1 MSLLQIE
8 CLSVRAG
15 DQALLTDIDLE
26 IARGELF
33 GLIGPNG
40 AGKSTLVKAIM
51 QLMPYRGAV
60 RLDGQAL
67 GQMSARARA
76 QRLAYLSQDDRLQW
90 PISVRNL
97 VALGRHP
104 YRGSWWRGGF
114 SAAAQAEA
122 DADERAIEQ
131 ALRVTDVWT
140 LRERRAD
147 ELSGGERARARLAR
161 LLAVE
166 AELML
171 ADEPV
176 AALDPMHQLRVM
188 ELLRSRCEAGQ
199 TVVVVLHDLTLA
211 SRFCDR
217 LLLLDRGLAM
227 ACGEVETVL
236 SAEQLARVY
245 GVRAIIGEHRDGDRT
260 ERYIVPWRCEGTAAV
275 VSQPEDR
282 SHRPSGQKGPSA

>member
-1 MSLLQIE
+1 MSFLKVE
-8 CLSVRAG
+8 ALSVDIGGKR
-15 DQALLTDIDLE
+15 LLENLDLE
-26 IARGELF
+26 IMAGELF

-51 QLMPYRGAV
+51 QLLPYSGTV
-60 RLDGQAL
+60 SLDGQPLAQL
-67 GQMSARARA
+67 SARARA

-90 PISVRNL
+90 PISVQNL

-104 YRGSWWRGGF
+104 YRGSWWRGAGLG
-114 SAAAQAEA
+114 SAGLGGRKGGNAQAQ
-122 DADERAIEQ
+122 ADERAIEQ
-131 ALRVTDVWT
+131 AMQATDIWS

-161 LLAVE
+161 VLAVE
-166 AELML
+166 ADVLF

-188 ELLRSRCEAGQ
+188 ELLRARCQAGQ

-217 LLLLDRGLAM
+217 LLLLDQGVAV
-227 ACGEVETVL
+227 ASGQVETVL
-236 SAEQLARVY
+236 SPAHLASVY
-245 GVRAIIGEHRDGDRT
+245 SVQAIIGEHQDGDKIH
-260 ERYIVPWRCEGTAAV
+260 RYIVPWSC
-275 VSQPEDR
+275 QPLNA
-282 SHRPSGQKGPSA
+282 SKASSA

>member
-1 MSLLQIE
+1 MSLLQIQG
-8 CLSVRAG
+8 LSVRAG

-51 QLMPYRGAV
+51 QLLPYRGTI
-60 RLDGQAL
+60 RLDGQPLAQL
-67 GQMSARARA
+67 SERERA

-114 SAAAQAEA
+114 PAASEARAEA
-122 DADERAIEQ
+122 DARAVEQ
-131 ALRVTDVWT
+131 ALRVTDVWS
-140 LRERRAD
+140 LRDRRAD

-166 AELML
+166 AEVML

-176 AALDPMHQLRVM
+176 AALDPMHQLRIM

-217 LLLLDRGLAM
+217 LLLLDRGLPTAS
-227 ACGEVETVL
+227 GDVETVL
-236 SAEQLARVY
+236 SVEHLARVY
-245 GVRAIIGEHRDGDRT
+245 GVRAIIGEHNDGSQVH
-260 ERYIVPWRCEGTAAV
+260 RYIVPWSCEPRRLETFAATG
-275 VSQPEDR
+275 PNIGGKKD
-282 SHRPSGQKGPSA
+282 PSA

>member
-8 CLSVRAG
+8 GLSVRAG
-15 DQALLTDIDLE
+15 DQALLTNIDLE

-51 QLMPYRGAV
+51 QLLPYRGAIW
-60 RLDGQAL
+60 LDGEAL
-67 GQMSARARA
+67 DRMPPRARA
-76 QRLAYLSQDDRLQW
+76 KRLAYLSQDDRLQW

-104 YRGSWWRGGF
+104 YRGSWWRGGL
-114 SAAAQAEA
+114 AAAPTRVE
-122 DADERAIEQ
+122 ADERAIEQ
-131 ALRVTDVWT
+131 ALRVTDVWS

-188 ELLRSRCEAGQ
+188 ELLRQRCETGQ

-217 LLLLDRGLAM
+217 LLLLNKGLAM
-227 ACGEVETVL
+227 ASGEVETVL
-236 SAEQLARVY
+236 SAEHLARVY
-245 GVRAIIGEHRDGDRT
+245 SVSAIIGEHREGDRK
-260 ERYIVPWRCEGTAAV
+260 ERYIVPWRCEESGTV
-275 VSQPEDR
+275 DP
-282 SHRPSGQKGPSA
+282 PP